1 MSLILYKVNNNLN
14 SGVQEIKCSRLTDS
28 SYWAE
33 GSPFSNRRFSVDYWT
48 FTDKQEAINHLIY
61 KIKSNIQ
68 HGESII
74 EHYSAMLEN
83 TMEQYKNDLH
93 GIIE

>member
-1 MSLILYKVNNNLN
+1 MSLILYRVNNNLN

-33 GSPFSNRRFSVDYWT
+33 GSPFSNRRYSVDYWT
-48 FTDKQEAINHLIY
+48 FTDKQEAINCLVSN
-61 KIKSNIQ
+61 IKSKIT

-74 EHYSAMLEN
+74 EHYSAMLKN
-83 TMEQYKNDLH
+83 TIEQYKNDLQ
-93 GIIE
+93 